1 MKKIGAIVKGK
12 YYSLT
17 DEQKEVLIVWRDL
30 KAQKKKLSKKRKKT
44 NLKLQA
50 IKEKI
55 ETIERRQYK
64 LKPSLKKLKKDFI
77 PTVSI
82 GYDKR
87 WSTYICIIKIKGG
100 SKSFYLGKE
109 EDIKKKISVFFKE
122 DIADMDIDLLKK
134 ETLKIVRNVIGDF
147 LLNAFNR
154 EKQKGKKK
162 ISFENIINRY
172 IEKGDWDYWVKEKE
186 PFLGHA

>member
-17 DEQKEVLIVWRDL
+17 NEQKELLVICRDFKL
-30 KAQKKKLSKKRKKT
+30 QKKKLAKKRKKA
-44 NLKLQA
+44 NIKLQS

-55 ETIERRQYK
+55 EFIERKQSK
-64 LKPSLKKLKKDFI
+64 LKPSIKKLKKDFI

-87 WSTYICIIKIKGG
+87 WATYICIIKVKGG

-109 EDIKKKISVFFKE
+109 EDIKKKIGVFYKE
-122 DIADMDIDLLKK
+122 DITKMDIDLLKK
-134 ETLKIVRNVIGDF
+134 ETLKIIRNVIGEF
-147 LLNAFNR
+147 LLNAFNK

-162 ISFENIINRY
+162 ISFDNIINRY

-186 PFLGHA
+186 YA

>member
-17 DEQKEVLIVWRDL
+17 DEQKELLILWREL
-30 KAQKKKLSKKRKKT
+30 KAQKKKLSKKRKKA
-44 NLKLQA
+44 NLKVQL

-55 ETIERRQYK
+55 VSIELKQKK

-87 WSTYICIIKIKGG
+87 WATYICIVKVKGR

-109 EDIKKKISVFFKE
+109 EDIKNKIGVFYKD
-122 DIADMDIDLLKK
+122 DIENMNIDLLKK
-134 ETLKIVRNVIGDF
+134 ETLKIIRNVIGDF
-147 LLNAFNR
+147 LLDAFNKER
-154 EKQKGKKK
+154 QKGKKK
-162 ISFENIINRY
+162 ISFENIVNRY
-172 IEKGDWDYWVKEKE
+172 IDKGDWDYWVKEKE
-186 PFLGHA
+186 

>member
-17 DEQKEVLIVWRDL
+17 DEQKELLIRWREL
-30 KAQKKKLSKKRKKT
+30 KVQKKKLSKKRKKA
-44 NLKLQA
+44 NIKLQS
-50 IKEKI
+50 IKEKMDSI
-55 ETIERRQYK
+55 DLKQKK

-100 SKSFYLGKE
+100 SKSFYLGKQ
-109 EDIKKKISVFFKE
+109 EDIKKKIGVFYKD
-122 DIADMDIDLLKK
+122 DIESMNIDLLKK
-134 ETLKIVRNVIGDF
+134 ETLKIIRNVIGDF
-147 LLNAFNR
+147 LLDAFNK

-162 ISFENIINRY
+162 ISFDNIVNRY
-172 IEKGDWDYWVKEKE
+172 IDKGDWDYWVKEKE
-186 PFLGHA
+186 

>member
-17 DEQKEVLIVWRDL
+17 DEQKEVLILWREL
-30 KAQKKKLSKKRKKT
+30 KAQKKKLSKKRKKA
-44 NLKLQA
+44 NIKLQA

-55 ETIERRQYK
+55 ETIEWEQTK
-64 LKPSLKKLKKDFI
+64 LKPSLKRLKKDFI

-87 WSTYICIIKIKGG
+87 WSTYICIIKVKGG

-109 EDIKKKISVFFKE
+109 EGIKKKIGVFYKE
-122 DIADMDIDLLKK
+122 DISNKDTEFLKK
-134 ETLKIVRNVIGDF
+134 ETLKIIRNVIGDF
-147 LLNAFNR
+147 LLNAFNK

-162 ISFENIINRY
+162 ISFNNIINRY
-172 IEKGDWDYWVKEKE
+172 IEKGDWNYWVKEKE
-186 PFLGHA
+186 